1 MQRHTLVSADR
12 ARVQRVGRPFGC
24 LFSAMVT
31 GGHVM
36 IGGNTVTGG
45 YILIG
50 GDAVTG
56 GYITMGGDSVTG
68 GYIMMGGDRVAGGYI
83 MIGSYT
89 VTCGFIMKDG
99 DSVTGGYIMIAGD
112 TVHRWLQYDRQ
123 SGHTAR
129 GTQGGTRQ
137 GSGDRPYRGGDL

>member
-50 GDAVTG
+50 GDTVTG

-89 VTCGFIMKDG
+89 VTCGFILCRGCKIEQVYQFVLAYRSKSVPNYRACDKD
-99 DSVTGGYIMIAGD
+99 IRCPNRAI
-112 TVHRWLQYDRQ
+112 
-123 SGHTAR
+123 
-129 GTQGGTRQ
+129 
-137 GSGDRPYRGGDL
+137 

>member
-50 GDAVTG
+50 GDAVSG
-56 GYITMGGDSVTG
+56 VKNRAIRMPCVHIRAVHG
-68 GYIMMGGDRVAGGYI
+68 
-83 MIGSYT
+83 T
-89 VTCGFIMKDG
+89 VLVLCDC
-99 DSVTGGYIMIAGD
+99 
-112 TVHRWLQYDRQ
+112 
-123 SGHTAR
+123 
-129 GTQGGTRQ
+129 
-137 GSGDRPYRGGDL
+137 PYRGGDL

>member
-50 GDAVTG
+50 GD
-56 GYITMGGDSVTG
+56 
-68 GYIMMGGDRVAGGYI
+68 
-83 MIGSYT
+83 T
-89 VTCGFIMKDG
+89 VTLTMRFGLSTSCG
-99 DSVTGGYIMIAGD
+99 V
-112 TVHRWLQYDRQ
+112 VLRR
-123 SGHTAR
+123 
-129 GTQGGTRQ
+129 
-137 GSGDRPYRGGDL
+137 

>member
-50 GDAVTG
+50 GDAVN
-56 GYITMGGDSVTG
+56 SSQAVTL
-68 GYIMMGGDRVAGGYI
+68 RWVAI
-83 MIGSYT
+83 RLQA
-89 VTCGFIMKDG
+89 VT
-99 DSVTGGYIMIAGD
+99 
-112 TVHRWLQYDRQ
+112 L
-123 SGHTAR
+123 
-129 GTQGGTRQ
+129 
-137 GSGDRPYRGGDL
+137 